1 MANPLLDKLQ
11 QIGPLPAG
19 SGPKIVRLFADQ
31 PEVLEAIIEAR
42 KRRCSFAQIAK
53 AITTPE
59 NLVSDNA
66 VKTFLTSRGID

>member
-1 MANPLLDKLQ
+1 MTNPLLDKLQ